1 MLKRYTGML
10 LLAGLLLVGVM
21 AGAATAAEA
30 PDNFVEYEQIQ
41 ENASDIGAEFLPEE
55 YEIPG
60 FFDYLIIP
68 LIGAGVLIT
77 GAVLFRYLINQPRF
91 ERESEQRSRR

>member
-21 AGAATAAEA
+21 AGAAIAAEA
-30 PDNFVEYEQIQ
+30 PPNFQEYEQIR
-41 ENASDIGAEFLPEE
+41 ENASDVGAEFLPDE

-68 LIGAGVLIT
+68 LVAAGVLIT
-77 GAVLFRYLINQPRF
+77 IVVLFRYLINHPRF